1 MFESSSQYCKIIFGH
16 LQVNSTFLIGPK
28 ILRICK
34 RSVGQGRGDK
44 KKYICWSQWFI
55 CQMLRLLHRAQ
66 KWIVGPGRIDK
77 TRSLCCGHEEFSL
90 CSIFLRWTLNLK
102 VGLGRRDMMN
112 LMFKAVNTFD
122 VPRLWPRT
130 PNFQIARGHT
140 DMMFFLL
147 CGTQLSGYAR
157 MSAPDPKFQC
167 WQRHQGKSLGQT
179 ALNQHWNLGP
189 GEPTEARAMIVHVCF
204 KGGGGGTFFPSTVL
218 WGRPSLLLQSCLFSV
233 LVSGACF
240 LCSFPVLVSWAL
252 SLFPVLCSCSR
263 FLSAAASASCHH
275 HVFILYTM
283 RRRRSDVSNN
293 IFVCKRSDAA
303 FVHANFKTETPNV
316 VLFQIVS
323 ILKFFS
329 SESTRAKRA
338 HVPINLESAKSSTLE
353 DN

>member
-140 DMMFFLL
+140 DMMFFFCMELNYL
-147 CGTQLSGYAR
+147 GMLGCLP
-157 MSAPDPKFQC
+157 PDPKFQC

-218 WGRPSLLLQSCLFSV
+218 WGRPSLLLQTRPPRTLACHHSIPCLP
-233 LVSGACF
+233 G
-240 LCSFPVLVSWAL
+240 SFFRTWPKNDHDLAIAL
-252 SLFPVLCSCSR
+252 SVQLLCKIVQTLFPAPTWKCSCGGMAR
-263 FLSAAASASCHH
+263 
-275 HVFILYTM
+275 TEQKT
-283 RRRRSDVSNN
+283 DVIS
-293 IFVCKRSDAA
+293 FWLKLL
-303 FVHANFKTETPNV
+303 TP
-316 VLFQIVS
+316 
-323 ILKFFS
+323 
-329 SESTRAKRA
+329 
-338 HVPINLESAKSSTLE
+338 
-353 DN
+353 

>member
-140 DMMFFLL
+140 DMMFFFLY
-147 CGTQLSGYAR
+147 GTQLSGYAR
-157 MSAPDPKFQC
+157 MSAPWPQI
-167 WQRHQGKSLGQT
+167 SMLT
-179 ALNQHWNLGP
+179 ATP
-189 GEPTEARAMIVHVCF
+189 GEIIGPDCSQSTLKFGAWGTNWSKSNDCACVFQRGR
-204 KGGGGGTFFPSTVL
+204 GG
-218 WGRPSLLLQSCLFSV
+218 
-233 LVSGACF
+233 
-240 LCSFPVLVSWAL
+240 
-252 SLFPVLCSCSR
+252 
-263 FLSAAASASCHH
+263 
-275 HVFILYTM
+275 
-283 RRRRSDVSNN
+283 N
-293 IFVCKRSDAA
+293 IFSFHGMHTKVEVR
-303 FVHANFKTETPNV
+303 
-316 VLFQIVS
+316 VS
-323 ILKFFS
+323 HLVGC
-329 SESTRAKRA
+329 TRLR
-338 HVPINLESAKSSTLE
+338 L
-353 DN
+353 